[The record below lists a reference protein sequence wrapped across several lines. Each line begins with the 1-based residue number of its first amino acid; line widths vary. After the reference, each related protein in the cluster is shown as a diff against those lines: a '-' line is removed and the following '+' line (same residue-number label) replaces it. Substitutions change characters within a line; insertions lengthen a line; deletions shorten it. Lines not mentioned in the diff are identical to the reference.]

1 MSTKTNSDQMI
12 MARSDTTAEPSVLV
26 HRDACLS
33 STTVHRAIVIALL
46 AVHTVLLAYSA
57 RKNSWTWDEVA
68 FLPAGISHWKFGDF
82 ELFDVNP
89 PLVRMVAA
97 APVMLADPKL
107 DWEGYTTNPTVRPE
121 RPIGE
126 RFLRNN
132 GKRSFWLL
140 TIARW
145 ACIPFSLLG
154 GYVCYHWSRQLF
166 GATSGLLALFLW
178 TFSPTI
184 IAHGQLITADVGGA
198 SLGILGF
205 YLFWRWLQKPSWNM
219 TLVLGGTLGVLELAK
234 STWVI
239 LFGVWPAIWL
249 LWRLGCRSENQPGWL
264 LRDGTRLA
272 TSLCLAVVVLNMGYG
287 FQGTG
292 KRLGD
297 YEFISSTVG
306 GPLQPGDES
315 RDQMPWYATGY
326 RGQIRNQFSG
336 TLLGQL
342 PVPLP
347 QKYVEGIDRQKYHFE
362 YGNSSYIG
370 GKWKKGGSVYYYLY
384 AMMVKT
390 PHGTWLVML
399 AAIFGVVWLPKLRG
413 RLRDDLFLLGV
424 MLLLFS
430 FVSLQTGIN
439 RHTRYVL
446 SAFPFAFI
454 LASRVG
460 RLFNRSNWI
469 QAVPA
474 IAGCV
479 WLLISSLATYPH
491 HLGYFNELAGGPKN
505 GVQHLSSSNIDWG
518 QDLLYLADW
527 LEDHPEVELD
537 GLAWHCRVVD
547 PSIVGLKAGGVP
559 EEPEAGWY
567 AVSMNKM
574 PPCSKTYRYFENIE
588 PVAWAGYSIPIFHI
602 TEEDAVRLREILAST
617 SLETDNEVT
626 PNDEYSEGED
636 FRLYA
641 AGGLRAG
648 EPEHEVVQRSPA
660 LLPTLATQGR

>member
-1 MSTKTNSDQMI
+1 
-12 MARSDTTAEPSVLV
+12 
-26 HRDACLS
+26 
-33 STTVHRAIVIALL
+33 
-46 AVHTVLLAYSA
+46 
-57 RKNSWTWDEVA
+57 
-68 FLPAGISHWKFGDF
+68 
-82 ELFDVNP
+82 
-89 PLVRMVAA
+89 
-97 APVMLADPKL
+97 
-107 DWEGYTTNPTVRPE
+107 
-121 RPIGE
+121 
-126 RFLRNN
+126 
-132 GKRSFWLL
+132 
-140 TIARW
+140 
-145 ACIPFSLLG
+145 
-154 GYVCYHWSRQLF
+154 
-166 GATSGLLALFLW
+166 
-178 TFSPTI
+178 
-184 IAHGQLITADVGGA
+184 
-198 SLGILGF
+198 
-205 YLFWRWLQKPSWNM
+205 
-219 TLVLGGTLGVLELAK
+219 
-234 STWVI
+234 
-239 LFGVWPAIWL
+239 
-249 LWRLGCRSENQPGWL
+249 
-264 LRDGTRLA
+264 
-272 TSLCLAVVVLNMGYG
+272 
-287 FQGTG
+287 
-292 KRLGD
+292 
-297 YEFISSTVG
+297 
-306 GPLQPGDES
+306 
-315 RDQMPWYATGY
+315 
-326 RGQIRNQFSG
+326 
-336 TLLGQL
+336 
-342 PVPLP
+342 
-347 QKYVEGIDRQKYHFE
+347 
-362 YGNSSYIG
+362 
-370 GKWKKGGSVYYYLY
+370 
-384 AMMVKT
+384 MMVKT

-439 RHTRYVL
+439 RHSRYVL